1 MANAAFCRAFS
12 FLIILTCASW
22 LAASA
27 APSLPQSP
35 SLSLLSSRAANSG
48 PNTDCTTD
56 VDNDL
61 YGKGVR
67 IGLYLQWASGFILR
81 QLESWETRAR
91 VRISSNIITGALAI
105 ATAVNIAQG
114 SALSVDYLL
123 SYYLTVVLFY
133 AESYNLE
140 TPKYLETLP
149 PNSHEAQL
157 YNDFDGEVVKATKV
171 LTDFPLVFQNFIFMS
186 FTLYGVWY
194 WLKGINSVADPN
206 CGAQGALFGLFDI
219 KSHVWT
225 RGAAG
230 LAVIIGFLFFIVLL
244 LHISTLPKGIGSGA
258 RTVAA
263 YYGRAAMVMSAGPV
277 DLWAK
282 ASFWPGILRPEFPL
296 ASLSRGFVLRSI
308 RDLCHYFLIYLCWAI
323 SRGCFH
329 RENDCCQQPSNR
341 LSIQFRRATYPF
353 HHRHCEP
360 PTRLLGDCSK
370 DLEDTQKWSKSQTW
384 FAGRKQRGWSQCQAC
399 PFGGT
404 DTARDSV
411 MGNVDLYT
419 FSRMVISRRRL
430 IKGLQK
436 WFRTS
441 LRTMDTKYN
450 HHYVRPGSAISPAFQ
465 TQETN
470 HESPK
475 ETLEN

>member
-1 MANAAFCRAFS
+1 MANAAFCRAFLI
-12 FLIILTCASW
+12 LIILTCASW
-22 LAASA
+22 LAASEA
-27 APSLPQSP
+27 SSLPQSP
-35 SLSLLSSRAANSG
+35 ALSLLSSRAANSG
-48 PNTDCTTD
+48 SSTDCTTD

-225 RGAAG
+225 RSAAG
-230 LAVIIGFLFFIVLL
+230 LAVIVGFLFFIVLL

-282 ASFWPGILRPEFPL
+282 ASFWPGIFRPEFPL
-296 ASLSRGFVLRSI
+296 VSLSRGFVLRST
-308 RDLCHYFLIYLCWAI
+308 RNLCHYFLIYLAGPLVAVVSIERMIAANNLVTDSAFSSAGQLIPFITGIVSLLLACWETVQKI
-323 SRGCFH
+323 WKIH
-329 RENDCCQQPSNR
+329 RSGP
-341 LSIQFRRATYPF
+341 
-353 HHRHCEP
+353 
-360 PTRLLGDCSK
+360 
-370 DLEDTQKWSKSQTW
+370 
-384 FAGRKQRGWSQCQAC
+384 
-399 PFGGT
+399 
-404 DTARDSV
+404 
-411 MGNVDLYT
+411 
-419 FSRMVISRRRL
+419 SRRH
-430 IKGLQK
+430 GSPEGSSQGG
-436 WFRTS
+436 
-441 LRTMDTKYN
+441 
-450 HHYVRPGSAISPAFQ
+450 GSARPAPLEEL
-465 TQETN
+465 TQRETV
-470 HESPK
+470 
-475 ETLEN
+475 